1 MDTLSEQPCVTLTF
15 DDPVL
20 KQCYRLRVPGMTPED
35 GYAFLERLDSGMAG
49 AGARQFLA
57 GATWAPIRRRYE
69 TFDQALA
76 QAAQA
81 RVASLGSHPSL
92 AELEA
97 VVRQASGQRAT
108 AARLW
113 RLPSGPDAF
122 LAAEARD
129 WAKYGLGGRHFDNL
143 MRRSMA
149 SSNPA
154 RASWSRGDH
163 LRHIAS
169 TVGKTNANVNAGV
182 YRSARYLKAG
192 GAIVMVAGLGLT
204 YREYQRTPD
213 ALKNE
218 FLRRE
223 AVAAAGGALASGLAT
238 AFLVTTSAAGVVVVG
253 VGLVAGLAGALAAEG
268 IYRSVYG
275 DSLIGQLR
283 ETGVIQSNLF
293 GRR

>member
-1 MDTLSEQPCVTLTF
+1 MDILSDQPCVTLAF

-20 KQCYRLRVPGMTPED
+20 RQCYRLRVPGMTPED
-35 GYAFLERLDSGMAG
+35 GHAFLANLDSGMAG
-49 AGARQFLA
+49 VGARQLLA
-57 GATWAPIRRRYE
+57 GATWGAIRRRYE
-69 TFDQALA
+69 AYDRALA
-76 QAAQA
+76 LAAQA
-81 RVASLGSHPSL
+81 RVVSLGSNPSL

-97 VVRQASGQRAT
+97 VVRQASGQRTT

-122 LAAEARD
+122 LAAEVRD
-129 WAKYGLGGRHFDNL
+129 WAEYGMGGRRFDNL
-143 MRRSMA
+143 MHRSV
-149 SSNPA
+149 A
-154 RASWSRGDH
+154 RATGDQATWTRGDH
-163 LRHIAS
+163 LRNMAS
-169 TVGKTNANVNAGV
+169 KIGKTNAVTTSGV
-182 YRSARYLKAG
+182 FRSARYLKAG

-223 AVAAAGGALASGLAT
+223 TVAAAGGALASGLAT

-283 ETGVIQSNLF
+283 ETGVIQADLL